1 MSPFDFSS
9 ALPMMS
15 VQQLKAARDEGTPHV
30 ILDVREMGE
39 LEAAS
44 LDDVLH
50 MPLMTVPSR
59 TDDIPR
65 DVPVVVMC
73 HHGIRSMNAVQ
84 WLKANGFDNVVNLTG
99 GINAWAK
106 EIDPSVGSY

>member
-9 ALPMMS
+9 ALPMMN
-15 VQQLKAARDEGTPHV
+15 VQQLKAIRDAGEPHV
-30 ILDVREMGE
+30 ILDVREARE
-39 LEAAS
+39 LAAAS
-44 LDDVLH
+44 LGDVLH

-59 TDDIPR
+59 VDEIPR
-65 DVPVVVMC
+65 DLPVVIMC

-84 WLKANGFDNVVNLTG
+84 WLKGNGFDNVINLTG
-99 GINAWAK
+99 GISAWAK